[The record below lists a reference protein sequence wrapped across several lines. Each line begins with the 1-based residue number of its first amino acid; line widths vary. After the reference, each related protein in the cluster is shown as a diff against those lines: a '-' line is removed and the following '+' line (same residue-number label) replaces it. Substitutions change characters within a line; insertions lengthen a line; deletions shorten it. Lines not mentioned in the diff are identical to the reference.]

1 MRRSPYHCFCTVHC
15 RARVGEPNERGES
28 SPLRSATRTCTSAC
42 APASDQRIWRFLAMR
57 RLTTWLTADSA
68 MLLLIAEKT
77 RNGL

>member
-42 APASDQRIWRFLAMR
+42 APASDQRIWRFLAIR
-57 RLTTWLTADSA
+57 VGVDAKLTHGADFRCPTDD
-68 MLLLIAEKT
+68 L
-77 RNGL
+77 